1 MTYLVEAQDLCK
13 SYGSKKALDGLN
25 LSIPSGKVIGLLG
38 PNGAGKSTLLK
49 IIAGVARPDSGDIEV
64 LNQKPNW
71 SLNNEIAYL
80 PDRGRWYAF
89 QTVNQALLYANAIF
103 PQFDLV
109 RAQEMAEVLGLDPN
123 NRISSLS
130 KGFEARLNLIFC
142 LARRVQLVL
151 LDEPFS
157 GIDLVSREKIIQ
169 MIIDSLMERSQT
181 LIISTHEIHES
192 ESLFDYV
199 VFLDQGKQIYE
210 GDTEEL
216 RAIKGS
222 VESVYRGL
230 FS

>member
-1 MTYLVEAQDLCK
+1 MTYLVEAHDLCK
-13 SYGSKKALDGLN
+13 SYGSKKALDGLT

-80 PDRGRWYAF
+80 PDRGRWYSF

-109 RAQEMAEVLGLDPN
+109 RAQEMAEVLGLDPS